1 LKPIARRV
9 GIRPFLPEFSERE
22 EPSGVSESPVILSTV
37 AVAEL
42 SPVPELK
49 PARSNDPLTAAINRT
64 SPPLQAGFIHILLV
78 LATVVLTVWRSPGR
92 DALRPGLSGPSRYL
106 IGPLS
111 IWDGSWYAE
120 IARNGYGERQMSTA
134 FWPLYPFLTGIA
146 SWLTGW
152 SVAVTGVLL
161 SNLAFV
167 AALLVLHRLVSQSYG
182 QAIATRSVWLVA
194 LCPVA
199 FVFSALYSESLF
211 FLLSLSAIYLSRNNR
226 WTLAALALF
235 LATLTRSTG
244 VLVVVPMLAAL
255 IGQMG
260 WNPRRLWKPGI
271 QLAAALAGPL
281 IFVAHLNRLWGDP
294 FLMVHIQTQWH
305 RTFSLPWTTLW
316 TGFRRTELIYIT
328 GRHACIDGVRQQ
340 SWPSCR
346 DALGLNIDS
355 LSDDLAVASTLA
367 AIAILLFAARKLI
380 AGDLLYL
387 LAAFLIPLL
396 STTADSPLL
405 SMPRFLLVA
414 YPLFIALA
422 IVLQRRWLYIV
433 TLGASACGLCW
444 LLSLFARAYFV
455 A

>member
-1 LKPIARRV
+1 V
-9 GIRPFLPEFSERE
+9 G
-22 EPSGVSESPVILSTV
+22 
-37 AVAEL
+37 AVAEI
-42 SPVPELK
+42 VPAPGVK
-49 PARSNDPLTAAINRT
+49 PARSDNPLSAALSRI
-64 SPPLQAGFIHILLV
+64 SPPVQAGLIHIVLV
-78 LATVVLTVWRSPGR
+78 LATVALTVWRSPGR
-92 DALRPGLSGPSRYL
+92 DELRPALSGPSRYL

-111 IWDGSWYAE
+111 IWDGGWYAE

-134 FWPLYPFLTGIA
+134 FWPLYPFLTGIV
-146 SWLTGW
+146 SRLTGW
-152 SVAVTGVLL
+152 SVAVSGVLI

-167 AALLVLHRLVSQSYG
+167 AALIVLYRLVSQSYG
-182 QAIATRSVWLVA
+182 KAIATRTVWLVA

-199 FVFSALYSESLF
+199 FFFSALYSESLF
-211 FLLSLSAIYLSRNNR
+211 FLLSLSAIYLARNNR
-226 WTLAALALF
+226 WTFAALALL

-260 WNPRRLWKPGI
+260 WSLRRAWKQGL

-281 IFVAHLNRLWGDP
+281 VFAAHLNRLWGDP
-294 FLMVHIQTQWH
+294 LLMVHIQSQWQ

-328 GRHACIDGVRQQ
+328 GCHACIDGVRQRD
-340 SWPSCR
+340 WPPCR

-355 LSDDLAVASTLA
+355 LSDDLAVVSTFA
-367 AIAILLFAARKLI
+367 AIAILLYAARKLI
-380 AGDLLYL
+380 AGDLLYAL
-387 LAAFLIPLL
+387 VVFTFPLL

-422 IVLQRRWLYIV
+422 MLLKRRWLYFV
-433 TLGASACGLCW
+433 TLGASAGGLCW
-444 LLSLFARAYFV
+444 LLSIFARAYFV

>member
-1 LKPIARRV
+1 V
-9 GIRPFLPEFSERE
+9 TD
-22 EPSGVSESPVILSTV
+22 SPVSFSATAIAEV
-37 AVAEL
+37 APASEL
-42 SPVPELK
+42 NPSP
-49 PARSNDPLTAAINRT
+49 PARPLTAAISRI
-64 SPPLQAGFIHILLV
+64 SPPLQAGFTHILLV
-78 LATVVLTVWRSPGR
+78 LMTVALAVWRSPDR
-92 DALRPGLSGPSRYL
+92 NALRPALSGPSQYL

-111 IWDGSWYAE
+111 IWDGGWYAE

-134 FWPLYPFLTGIA
+134 FWPLYPFLTGVA
-146 SWLTGW
+146 SRMTGW

-167 AALLVLHRLVSQSYG
+167 VALLVLYRLVSQSYG
-182 QAIATRSVWLVA
+182 TPIATRTVWLVA

-199 FVFSALYSESLF
+199 FFFSALYSESLF
-211 FLLSLSAIYLSRNNR
+211 FLLSLVAIHLARNQR

-244 VLVVVPMLAAL
+244 VLIIVPMLAAL
-255 IGQMG
+255 IDQMG
-260 WNPRRLWKPGI
+260 WSLRRIGKPGV

-281 IFVAHLNRLWGDP
+281 LFAAHLNRLWGDP
-294 FLMVHIQTQWH
+294 LLMVHIESQWH

-328 GRHACIDGVRQQ
+328 GRHACIAGARQRE
-340 SWPSCR
+340 WPPCR

-355 LSDDLAVASTLA
+355 LSDDLAVVSTLV
-367 AIAILLFAARKLI
+367 AIALLFFAARKLI
-380 AGDLLYL
+380 AGDLLYA
-387 LAAFLIPLL
+387 LAVFMTPLL

-405 SMPRFLLVA
+405 SIPRYLLVA

-422 IVLQRRWLYIV
+422 MLLQRRWLYLA
-433 TLGASACGLCW
+433 TLGAGACGLCW
-444 LLSLFARAYFV
+444 LLSIFARAYFV